1 MKGATRPYRVAV
13 IGAASASEEDYE
25 DARLLGSALAAL
37 GAVVLCGG
45 HGGVMEGVA
54 RGVTEAGGL
63 AIGILRGTDAADA
76 NPWIGVP
83 LPTGLGEA
91 RNALVVRGAEAV
103 VAIGGKWGTLSEIA
117 LAKKM
122 GLPVGSLGTP
132 PTPGLGLPELGT
144 AADAAR
150 WALENARAG
159 RGEGPS
165 VG

>member
-1 MKGATRPYRVAV
+1 MKGATRPYRIAV
-13 IGAASASEEDYE
+13 IGAAGASEADYE
-25 DARLLGSALAAL
+25 TARSVGSELAAL

-83 LPTGLGEA
+83 LATGLGEA

-103 VAIGGKWGTLSEIA
+103 VAIGGEWGTLSEIA

-132 PTPGLGLPELGT
+132 PTQGLGLPELGT
-144 AADAAR
+144 PVEAAR

-165 VG
+165 AG